1 MHGITHVE
9 SKQNKIK
16 SNTEMESRKNGCQG
30 LGGEVNKERSVKQYK
45 LEKRT
50 NTY

>member
-16 SNTEMESRKNGCQG
+16 SNTEMGCRKNGCQG
-30 LGGEVNKERSVKQYK
+30 LGGEVNRESSVKQNK